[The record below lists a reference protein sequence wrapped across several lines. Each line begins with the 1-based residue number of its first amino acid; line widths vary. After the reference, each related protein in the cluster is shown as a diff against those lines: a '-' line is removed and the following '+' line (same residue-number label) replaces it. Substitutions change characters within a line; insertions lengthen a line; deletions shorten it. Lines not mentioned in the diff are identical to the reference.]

1 MMKKQQPKS
10 FNDKMMLIVGVP
22 VVLSWMSF
30 ACIVI
35 WKGLNDETVLNNI
48 EGFTTLI
55 AIIGGPALLILTSML
70 ELWKNEQ
77 NQEITAIPDQI
88 SKEQSQ
94 DSADGDH
101 RRLIEGLQAEHARA
115 LEAQR
120 QAVELG
126 LLSALPTNGD
136 DEE

>member
-1 MMKKQQPKS
+1 MMVKKQHPKS

-35 WKGLNDETVLNNI
+35 WYGLHNDSVLNNI
-48 EGFTTLI
+48 DGYTTLI

-88 SKEQSQ
+88 AKEQAEESTQ
-94 DSADGDH
+94 GDH
-101 RRLIEGLQAEHARA
+101 TRLIESLQAEHARA

-126 LLSALPTNGD
+126 LISSL
-136 DEE
+136 DEWGEDE

>member
-1 MMKKQQPKS
+1 MMKKSHPKS

-35 WKGLNDETVLNNI
+35 WKGLNDENVLNNI

-88 SKEQSQ
+88 SKEQSEE
-94 DSADGDH
+94 STEGDH

-126 LLSALPTNGD
+126 LITKLPEIGE
-136 DEE
+136 DE

>member
-1 MMKKQQPKS
+1 MVKKQQPKS

-35 WKGLNDETVLNNI
+35 WYGLHNDSVLNNI
-48 EGFTTLI
+48 DGYTTLI

-88 SKEQSQ
+88 AKEQTQ
-94 DSADGDH
+94 DASDGDH
-101 RRLIEGLQAEHARA
+101 RRLIESLQAEHARA

-126 LLSALPTNGD
+126 LIDTLFIE
-136 DEE
+136 DEEE

>member
-1 MMKKQQPKS
+1 MVKKHHPKS

-22 VVLSWMSF
+22 VVLAWMTF

-35 WKGLNDETVLNNI
+35 WRGLNDTNVLNNI

-88 SKEQSQ
+88 AKEQAEETTQ
-94 DSADGDH
+94 GAH
-101 RRLIEGLQAEHARA
+101 TRLIESLQAEHTRA

-126 LLSALPTNGD
+126 LISSL
-136 DEE
+136 DEWGEDE

>member
-1 MMKKQQPKS
+1 MKKSHPKS

-35 WKGLNDETVLNNI
+35 WKGLNDENVLNNI

-77 NQEITAIPDQI
+77 NQEITAIPDPI
-88 SKEQSQ
+88 SKEQSEE
-94 DSADGDH
+94 STEGDH

-126 LLSALPTNGD
+126 LITKLPEIGE
-136 DEE
+136 DE

>member
-35 WKGLNDETVLNNI
+35 WKGLNDENVLNNI

-101 RRLIEGLQAEHARA
+101 RRLIESLQAEHARA

>member
-1 MMKKQQPKS
+1 MKKQQPKS

-94 DSADGDH
+94 DSADGDQ

-120 QAVELG
+120 KAVELG

>member
-10 FNDKMMLIVGVP
+10 FNDKMMLLVGVP
-22 VVLSWMSF
+22 VVLAWMSF

-35 WKGLNDETVLNNI
+35 WKGLNDENILNNI

-101 RRLIEGLQAEHARA
+101 RRLIESLQAEHARA